1 MNHKILIITHTQDNF
16 SIEKVTEYIE
26 QNGFRV
32 IRFDVDLYPLQNK
45 LTTVFQNGKWI
56 TMLET
61 AENTYRLDDIAAV
74 WYRRAYNIGNG
85 LKEELEPKFFGAA
98 MGEIRN
104 TLFGFLESID
114 AYSLGKPSVYR
125 RLDSKEEQL
134 KVASKIGF
142 KIPETCIS
150 NNPDE
155 AKKFILKH
163 KNVIGKMQTGFAIYE
178 DGVEN
183 VVFTNVIKEENLEEL
198 DSLMY
203 CPMQF
208 QRKIEKKKE
217 LRITVVGHDIYAFE
231 VDSQQFDD
239 AKVDWRK
246 DGVNLIDKWVR
257 TELPAEIESK
267 IIELL
272 DVYHVDYGAIDVIVS
287 PEDEYY
293 FIEINA
299 AGEFFWLD
307 NLTEDN
313 LISKSIADILC
324 DKAPR
329 RNNKS
334 LSYIEKS

>member
-1 MNHKILIITHTQDNF
+1 MNNKILIITHTQDNF

-26 QNGFRV
+26 KNGFEV
-32 IRFDVDLYPLQNK
+32 IRFNVDLYPLQNK
-45 LTTVFQNGKWI
+45 LSTVFQDGEWKTI
-56 TMLET
+56 LET
-61 AENTYRLDDIAAV
+61 SENSYRLDDISAV

-98 MGEIRN
+98 MGEVRN

-114 AYSLGKPSVYR
+114 VYSLGKPSIYR

-134 KVASKIGF
+134 KIAAKIGF
-142 KIPETCIS
+142 AIPETCITNS
-150 NNPDE
+150 PDE
-155 AKKFILKH
+155 AKKFLLKH

-178 DGVEN
+178 DGIEN

-198 DSLMY
+198 DSLVY

-208 QRKIEKKKE
+208 QKKIEKKKE
-217 LRITVVGHDIYAFE
+217 LRITVVGQDVYAFE

-246 DGVNLIDKWVR
+246 DGINLIDKWVR
-257 TELPAEIESK
+257 TELPAEVETK
-267 IIELL
+267 ILELL
-272 DVYHVDYGAIDVIVS
+272 DAYHVDYGAIDMIVS

-307 NLTEDN
+307 NLMEGN
-313 LISKSIADILC
+313 LISKSIADVLC

-329 RNNKS
+329 RNNGVMV
-334 LSYIEKS
+334 

>member
-1 MNHKILIITHTQDNF
+1 MNNKILIITHTGDNF

-26 QNGFRV
+26 LNGFEV
-32 IRFDVDLYPLQNK
+32 IRFDVDLYPMQNR
-45 LTTVFQNGKWI
+45 LTTAFEDGSWI
-56 TMLET
+56 SILET
-61 AENTYRLDDIAAV
+61 AETKYRLDDIAAV

-85 LKEELEPKFFGAA
+85 LKEEMDAKFYGAA

-134 KVASKIGF
+134 KIAEKIGL
-142 KIPETCIS
+142 KIPETCMT
-150 NNPDE
+150 NNPE
-155 AKKFILKH
+155 QARQFILKH

-183 VVFTNVIKEENLEEL
+183 VVFTNVIDKNKLEEL
-198 DSLMY
+198 DSLQY

-208 QRKIEKKKE
+208 QTRLEKKKE
-217 LRITVVGHDIYAFE
+217 LRVTVVGQDIYAFE
-231 VDSQQFDD
+231 IDSQKSEA

-246 DGVNLIDKWVR
+246 DGLNLIDQWVE
-257 TELPAEIESK
+257 TQLPQEIELK
-267 IIELL
+267 LLELL
-272 DVYHVDYGAIDVIVS
+272 DVYHVDYGAIDIILT

-307 NLTEDN
+307 NLTDGN
-313 LISKSIADILC
+313 LISKSIADLLC

-329 RNNKS
+329 RNNS
-334 LSYIEKS
+334 VLA

>member
-1 MNHKILIITHTQDNF
+1 MNNKILIITHTGDNF

-26 QNGFRV
+26 HNGFEV
-32 IRFDVDLYPLQNK
+32 IRFDVDLYPMQNR
-45 LTTVFQNGKWI
+45 LTTVFEDGSWI
-56 TMLET
+56 SILET
-61 AENTYRLDDIAAV
+61 AETRYRLDDIAAV

-85 LKEELEPKFFGAA
+85 LKEEMDAKFYGAA

-134 KVASKIGF
+134 KIAEKIGLT
-142 KIPETCIS
+142 IPETCMT
-150 NNPDE
+150 NNPE
-155 AKKFILKH
+155 QARQFILKH

-183 VVFTNVIKEENLEEL
+183 VVFTNVIDEDKLEEL
-198 DSLMY
+198 DSLQH

-208 QRKIEKKKE
+208 QTRLEKKKE
-217 LRITVVGHDIYAFE
+217 LRVTVVGQDIYAFE
-231 VDSQQFDD
+231 IDSQKSEA
-239 AKVDWRK
+239 AKIDWRK
-246 DGVNLIDKWVR
+246 DGLNLIDQWVE
-257 TELPAEIESK
+257 TQLPREIELK
-267 IIELL
+267 LLELL
-272 DVYHVDYGAIDVIVS
+272 DVYHVDYGAIDIILT

-307 NLTEDN
+307 NLTDGN
-313 LISKSIADILC
+313 LISKSIADLLC

-329 RNNKS
+329 RNNS
-334 LSYIEKS
+334 VLV

>member
-1 MNHKILIITHTQDNF
+1 MNKTILIITHTQDNF
-16 SIEKVTEYIE
+16 SIEKVTEYIKK
-26 QNGFRV
+26 NGFEV

-45 LTTVFQNGKWI
+45 LSTVFQNGEWKTI
-56 TMLET
+56 LET
-61 AENTYRLDDIAAV
+61 PENKYRLDDITAV

-98 MGEIRN
+98 MGEVRN

-134 KVASKIGF
+134 KIASKIGF
-142 KIPETCIS
+142 TIPETCIT

-155 AKKFILKH
+155 AKKFILTH

-178 DGVEN
+178 DGIEN

-198 DSLMY
+198 DSLVY

-208 QRKIEKKKE
+208 QKKIEKKKE
-217 LRITVVGHDIYAFE
+217 LRITVVGEDIYAFE

-246 DGVNLIDKWVR
+246 DGINLIDKWVR
-257 TELPAEIESK
+257 TELPAEVESK
-267 IIELL
+267 ILELL
-272 DVYHVDYGAIDVIVS
+272 DTYYVDYGAIDMIVS

-313 LISKSIADILC
+313 LISKSIADVLC

-329 RNNKS
+329 RNNRVMV
-334 LSYIEKS
+334 

>member
-1 MNHKILIITHTQDNF
+1 MSNKILIITHTQDNF
-16 SIEKVTEYIE
+16 SIEKVTEYIDK
-26 QNGFRV
+26 NGCEV
-32 IRFDVDLYPLQNK
+32 IRFDVDLYPLQNR
-45 LTTVFQNGKWI
+45 LSSVFQNGQWQ
-56 TMLET
+56 TFLET
-61 AENTYRLDDIAAV
+61 PDAKHRLDDIVAV

-85 LKEELEPKFFGAA
+85 LKDVLDSKFYGAA

-104 TLFGFLESID
+104 TLFGFLESVD
-114 AYSLGKPSVYR
+114 TYALGKPSIYR

-134 KVASKIGF
+134 KIADKIGF
-142 KIPETCIS
+142 KIPETCIT

-163 KNVIGKMQTGFAIYE
+163 QNVVGKMQTGFAIYE
-178 DGVEN
+178 DGIEN

-198 DSLMY
+198 DSLLY

-208 QRKIEKKKE
+208 QKKIEKKKE
-217 LRITVVGHDIYAFE
+217 LRITVVGQDIYAFE
-231 VDSQQFDD
+231 IDSQQSDD

-246 DGVNLIDKWVR
+246 DGINLIDKWTQ
-257 TELPAEIESK
+257 TELPADIEAK
-267 IIELL
+267 LLELL
-272 DVYHVDYGAIDVIVS
+272 DVYNVDYGAIDIIVS

-307 NLTEDN
+307 NLTEGN
-313 LISKSIADILC
+313 LISKSIADVLC

-329 RNNKS
+329 RNNRV
-334 LSYIEKS
+334 LV

>member
-1 MNHKILIITHTQDNF
+1 MNNKILIITHTGDNF

-26 QNGFRV
+26 LNGFEV
-32 IRFDVDLYPLQNK
+32 IRFDVDLYPMQNR
-45 LTTVFQNGKWI
+45 LTTAFEDGSWI
-56 TMLET
+56 SILET
-61 AENTYRLDDIAAV
+61 AETKYRLDDIAAV

-85 LKEELEPKFFGAA
+85 LKEEMDAKFYGAA

-134 KVASKIGF
+134 KIAEKIGL
-142 KIPETCIS
+142 KIPETCMT
-150 NNPDE
+150 NNPE
-155 AKKFILKH
+155 QARQFILKH

-183 VVFTNVIKEENLEEL
+183 VVFTNVIDKNKLEEL
-198 DSLMY
+198 DSLQY

-208 QRKIEKKKE
+208 QTRLEKKKE
-217 LRITVVGHDIYAFE
+217 LRVTVVGQDIYAFE
-231 VDSQQFDD
+231 IDSQKSEA

-246 DGVNLIDKWVR
+246 DGLNLIDQWVE
-257 TELPAEIESK
+257 TQLPQEIELK
-267 IIELL
+267 LLELL
-272 DVYHVDYGAIDVIVS
+272 DVYHVDYGAIDIILT

-307 NLTEDN
+307 NLTNGN
-313 LISKSIADILC
+313 LISKSIADLLC

-329 RNNKS
+329 RNNS
-334 LSYIEKS
+334 VLA

>member
-1 MNHKILIITHTQDNF
+1 MNNKILIITHTGDNF

-26 QNGFRV
+26 HNGFEV
-32 IRFDVDLYPLQNK
+32 IRFDVDLYPMQNR
-45 LTTVFQNGKWI
+45 LTTAFEDGSWI
-56 TMLET
+56 SILET
-61 AENTYRLDDIAAV
+61 AEAKYRLDDIAAV

-85 LKEELEPKFFGAA
+85 LKEEMDAKFYGAA

-134 KVASKIGF
+134 KIAEKIGL
-142 KIPETCIS
+142 KIPETCMT
-150 NNPDE
+150 NNPE
-155 AKKFILKH
+155 QARQFILKH

-183 VVFTNVIKEENLEEL
+183 VVFTNVIDKDKLEEL
-198 DSLMY
+198 DSLQY

-208 QRKIEKKKE
+208 QTRLEKKKE
-217 LRITVVGHDIYAFE
+217 LRVTVVGQDIYAFE
-231 VDSQQFDD
+231 IDSQKSEA

-246 DGVNLIDKWVR
+246 DGLNLIDQWVE
-257 TELPAEIESK
+257 TQLPREIERK
-267 IIELL
+267 LLELL
-272 DVYHVDYGAIDVIVS
+272 DVYHVDYGAIDIILT

-307 NLTEDN
+307 NLTDGN
-313 LISKSIADILC
+313 LISKSIADLLC

-329 RNNKS
+329 RNNS
-334 LSYIEKS
+334 VLA